1 MISKDIIHI
10 YLEFY
15 NEYKKDTNRKP
26 TVSEEKAINQLK
38 EATKNDKNLEQMV
51 MKLQEEFDFNRQMD
65 IIEEYFSQEKSD
77 EKEEEVIAKTFGIDI
92 SNIKHQFLQ
101 NGKELFVFYS
111 KGRNVVLENNKKG
124 TSLVTQLKEMQL
136 EHEEYQT
143 ENNSLNTEEMLNKK
157 RMEENVQL
165 SFLPVNQIEND
176 KSILDKLDEK
186 QLVQLSI
193 LLKNA
198 VILHLK
204 AINLENMLAIDIYQ
218 NIYEVY
224 YSMEKNGYR
233 IQKPNEASYHQETIE
248 ISSENTQNEDAEVE
262 EIYENDYEDIPSI
275 LMHDAELT
283 VSVEEAMQNI
293 RMYYEY
299 PEMIDTLPEEKKAF
313 YVKYTELYRKYMERE
328 EKRKNK
334 QKKLIRKARNYRNA
348 GYIDAFI
355 LALITGFGSGILF
368 TFAYFLFR

>member
-1 MISKDIIHI
+1 MISKEIIQI
-10 YLEFY
+10 YLKFY
-15 NEYKKDTNRKP
+15 NEYKKDTKRNP
-26 TVSEEKAINQLK
+26 TFLEEKAINQLK
-38 EATKNDKNLEQMV
+38 EATKNDKNLDQMV
-51 MKLQEEFDFNRQMD
+51 MKLQKEFDFNRQMD
-65 IIEEYFSQEKSD
+65 IIEEYFSQQKSS
-77 EKEEEVIAKTFGIDI
+77 EKEEEVIARTFGIDI

-111 KGRNVVLENNKKG
+111 KGKNVVLENNKKG
-124 TSLVTQLKEMQL
+124 TSLVAQLKKMQL
-136 EHEEYQT
+136 ENEEYQT

-157 RMEENVQL
+157 RMKENVQL

-176 KSILDKLDEK
+176 KNILDKLDEK

-198 VILHLK
+198 VALHLK
-204 AINLENMLAIDIYQ
+204 AINLENMIAVDIYQ

-224 YSMEKNGYR
+224 YSVETNGYR
-233 IQKPNEASYHQETIE
+233 IQKPNEAAYHQETME
-248 ISSENTQNEDAEVE
+248 ISSENTQNVDSEFE
-262 EIYENDYEDIPSI
+262 ENDYEDIPSI
-275 LMHDAELT
+275 LMNDAELT

-299 PEMIDTLPEEKKAF
+299 PEMLETLPEDKKGF

-328 EKRKNK
+328 EKRKSK
-334 QKKLIRKARNYRNA
+334 QKKLIRKARNDRKA
-348 GYIDAFI
+348 GYIDALV
-355 LALITGFGSGILF
+355 LALITGFGSGTLF

>member
-1 MISKDIIHI
+1 MKQGLDWKQE
-10 YLEFY
+10 L
-15 NEYKKDTNRKP
+15 
-26 TVSEEKAINQLK
+26 LK
-38 EATKNDKNLEQMV
+38 ICTILKNN
-51 MKLQEEFDFNRQMD
+51 
-65 IIEEYFSQEKSD
+65 
-77 EKEEEVIAKTFGIDI
+77 GIDI